1 MTFSGRLNF
10 DQSYEVWLLLFIPLK
25 LFSLCDFMHAYHLV
39 WPSCKGVF
47 WFFFSLMWI
56 ILDVTFLQLKTSRI
70 CFLSIDVGR
79 RNVGRIPTVVSTVC
93 SLWHIPQECCLCLP
107 VTVSVMLGQ
116 LLKLIMPLNL
126 LFRLFSFYLVQGI
139 SWGFSQALVIGR
151 ITQPVPVDNGTWRL
165 GPEHWY
171 ICLAPSRQALFN
183 CPCHCVG
190 LLCPPLPWAL
200 PIITFT
206 WGCNPPVLYHLK
218 SFMAH

>member
-1 MTFSGRLNF
+1 MKFDCCFS
-10 DQSYEVWLLLFIPLK
+10 YLK
-25 LFSLCDFMHAYHLV
+25 LFSLHDFMHAYHLV

-47 WFFFSLMWI
+47 CFFFSLMWI

-183 CPCHCVG
+183 CPCHCVTLPTSALGTAYNHLHMG
-190 LLCPPLPWAL
+190 LQPSSSIP
-200 PIITFT
+200 
-206 WGCNPPVLYHLK
+206 
-218 SFMAH
+218 S

>member
-10 DQSYEVWLLLFIPLK
+10 DQSSEVWLLLFIPQTV
-25 LFSLCDFMHAYHLV
+25 FSSWFHACLSLGLTQLQGCLLV
-39 WPSCKGVF
+39 
-47 WFFFSLMWI
+47 FFFPLMWI

-79 RNVGRIPTVVSTVC
+79 KNVGRIPTVVSTVC

-183 CPCHCVG
+183 CPCHCVTLPTSALGTAYNHLHMG
-190 LLCPPLPWAL
+190 LQPSSSIP
-200 PIITFT
+200 
-206 WGCNPPVLYHLK
+206 
-218 SFMAH
+218 S